1 MRAVGALL
9 LGLIKTLISM
19 WELLTNWAYTILTQP
34 ASKLDDYRRTLAAPK
49 EQIKEKDTE
58 VGAFI
63 CAQIFYNLGGLVT
76 HTQGLLCHYEGRTN
90 KRMNGQKFTFML
102 IDTFFRSPTFR
113 KRAIRR
119 S

>member
-49 EQIKEKDTE
+49 EQIKETWAKAS
-58 VGAFI
+58 GNQAN
-63 CAQIFYNLGGLVT
+63 AGGK
-76 HTQGLLCHYEGRTN
+76 G
-90 KRMNGQKFTFML
+90 
-102 IDTFFRSPTFR
+102 
-113 KRAIRR
+113 
-119 S
+119 

>member
-1 MRAVGALL
+1 MRAAGALL

-63 CAQIFYNLGGLVT
+63 CAQIFYNLVISDQFDLAWWFG
-76 HTQGLLCHYEGRTN
+76 
-90 KRMNGQKFTFML
+90 
-102 IDTFFRSPTFR
+102 DTYTRIIMSL
-113 KRAIRR
+113 
-119 S
+119 